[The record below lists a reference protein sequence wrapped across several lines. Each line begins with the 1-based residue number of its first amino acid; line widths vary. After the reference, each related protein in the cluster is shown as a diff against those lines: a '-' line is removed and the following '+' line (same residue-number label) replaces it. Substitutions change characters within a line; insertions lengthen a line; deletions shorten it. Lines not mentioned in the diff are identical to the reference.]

1 MNSASPATPPQSLCL
16 LRTSALGDA
25 SHVVPLVR
33 TLQAHW
39 PDTRLT
45 WIIGKLERRLVGDIA
60 GVEFITFDKS
70 AGLAGFT
77 AMRTELAGRRFDA
90 LLHMQVALR
99 ANLLSLLVDAPI
111 KIGYDAARSKELHG
125 LTINQ
130 RIPARSGRHVLDALG
145 SFVEPLGLKQTAVR
159 WDIPIPDDAR
169 AFAEHHLPGEQRTLL
184 VSPCSSHALR
194 NWRPE
199 RYAAA
204 MDYAAQTLGW
214 RVVLCG
220 GTSAYERDF
229 GNAVL
234 AACKHQPLDLI
245 GKDTLKQLLA
255 LLQRATLVLSPDS
268 GPMHLANAV
277 GTPVLGLHAATNPD
291 RSGPYSN
298 RQWCVDR
305 YDAAARK
312 FRGKPASALKWA
324 TRIQHEGVMELIE
337 VEAVIERLDA
347 FHRYRSGLAPKAR
360 QHDRVALVPQ
370 PSMDANR

>member
-1 MNSASPATPPQSLCL
+1 MDPSRPTTPPRSLCL

-33 TLQAHW
+33 TVQANW
-39 PDTRLT
+39 PQTKLT

-60 GVEFITFDKS
+60 GVEFITFDKA
-70 AGLAGFT
+70 AGVAGFT
-77 AMRTELAGRRFDA
+77 AVRKELAGRRFDA

-99 ANLLSLLVDAPI
+99 ANLLSLLIHSDTR
-111 KIGYDAARSKELHG
+111 IGYDAARSKDLHG

-130 RIPARSGRHVLDALG
+130 HIPARTGQHVLDALG
-145 SFVEPLGLKQTAVR
+145 SFVEPLGLIQTDVR
-159 WDIPIPDDAR
+159 WDIPIPDDAIE
-169 AFAEHHLPGEQRTLL
+169 FAEQNLPGKQPTLL

-204 MDYAAQTLGW
+204 MDHAAQFLGW

-220 GTSAYERDF
+220 GPSAYERDF
-229 GNAVL
+229 GSAVL
-234 AACKHQPLDLI
+234 AACKQRPLDLI

-277 GTPVLGLHAATNPD
+277 GTPVLGLHAATNPN
-291 RSGPYSN
+291 RSGPYSD

-305 YDAAARK
+305 YDDASRK
-312 FRGKPASALKWA
+312 FRGKPASDLKWG
-324 TRIQHEGVMELIE
+324 TRIQHEGVMDLIE
-337 VEAVIERLDA
+337 VDAVIERLEA
-347 FHRYRSGLAPKAR
+347 FQR
-360 QHDRVALVPQ
+360 QRAH
-370 PSMDANR
+370 